1 MLRQTTRKLIHSFHE
16 DEDGLEALQAI
27 MIVAI
32 AAVVLIG
39 LMTFGDKVFEWL
51 GQKWDE
57 LKGKKVGN

>member
-1 MLRQTTRKLIHSFHE
+1 MSLPTNRTFIQSFHD

-51 GQKWDE
+51 EKMWKQ
-57 LKGKKVGN
+57 LTSKKPGS